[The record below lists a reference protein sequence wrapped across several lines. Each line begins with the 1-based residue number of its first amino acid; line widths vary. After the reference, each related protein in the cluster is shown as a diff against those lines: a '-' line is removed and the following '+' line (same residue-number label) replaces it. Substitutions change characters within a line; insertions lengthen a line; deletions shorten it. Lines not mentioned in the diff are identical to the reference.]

1 MLKYIKKIHLSE
13 SLRRF
18 PVASVTSVIAT
29 ALCFYLISYPDSE
42 STTITLVFKLLIC
55 TYLLFLASIS
65 IRLFCQTSDLSLTRE
80 ALFYICAGVLAVIGF
95 MFMPSDFDLDNVAM
109 FRLPYYLVGIAF
121 FLHLVVSYIPFLR
134 RGENGDFWEY
144 NRRLF
149 IRIVE
154 SLLFSLVLFS
164 TLSLA
169 ILAIDKLFG
178 IHVNGDTYQYL
189 FAALIGTFMSWYFL
203 SNFPSIDYDG
213 VVDTPSK
220 SVLVF
225 GQFIMIP
232 VTVIYL
238 LILYAY
244 AGKIALSWEL
254 PHGWIGQLSLWFSV
268 IGVFTF
274 LFTYF
279 NDRFSQ
285 LTFVEW
291 YKKYFF
297 VALIIPVV
305 LLFVSISKRLSDYGF
320 SELRYVLL
328 LLTIWLTLM
337 VILYGLL
344 RIEYLKWIPISL
356 SAVILFALF
365 GGPLNLFSV
374 TISSQSSR
382 LYEAMNR
389 TLLWDGG
396 KFSSPNRDTELY
408 NPALMNQLR
417 FIDDRTDMVTVNNW
431 LLSPTSL
438 YDEDSLKP
446 ANEESNA
453 LRIARQIGLQITDR
467 YIESEGT
474 SYFNYYTDEFSEV
487 DIVDYD
493 LLYPFDIYNS
503 SNSFKGS
510 GLSLNGQKN
519 QLEVHIDERIFIVD
533 MGSIELYGESPDQTK
548 TAEEL
553 TLHFEEDGYRFKILF
568 KSIHGHHHLSDR
580 TVLMGCSGIL
590 LIDRP
595 TL

>member
-1 MLKYIKKIHLSE
+1 M
-13 SLRRF
+13 
-18 PVASVTSVIAT
+18 ASWSVGRET
-29 ALCFYLISYPDSE
+29 LLYAL
-42 STTITLVFKLLIC
+42 
-55 TYLLFLASIS
+55 
-65 IRLFCQTSDLSLTRE
+65 
-80 ALFYICAGVLAVIGF
+80 GVMCCGIGYV
-95 MFMPSDFDLDNVAM
+95 FMPSDFDLDNVAM
-109 FRLPYYLVGIAF
+109 FRLPYYLAGITF
-121 FLHLVVSYIPFLR
+121 FLHLVISYIPFLR

-149 IRIVE
+149 IRMVE
-154 SLLFSLVLFS
+154 SLLFSLVLFG

-178 IHVNGDTYQYL
+178 INVNGDTYQYL

-203 SNFPSIDYDG
+203 SNFPTIDYDG

-279 NDRFSQ
+279 NDRFSE

-297 VALIIPVV
+297 VALIVPVV

-328 LLTIWLTLM
+328 LLAIWLTLM

-356 SAVILFALF
+356 SLATIFALF

-382 LYEAMNR
+382 LYEAMSQ
-389 TLLWDGG
+389 TLLLDDG
-396 KFSSPNRDTELY
+396 KFSPVNLDTERFE
-408 NPALMNQLR
+408 PALMNQLR
-417 FIDDRTDMVTVNNW
+417 FIDDRTDMVEVNNW
-431 LLSPTSL
+431 LLSPASL
-438 YDEDSLKP
+438 YDEDILRP

-487 DIVDYD
+487 EIVDYD

-533 MGSIELYGESPDQTK
+533 IGSIELYGESPNQTK

-580 TVLMGCSGIL
+580 TVLMGCSGLL

-595 TL
+595 DL